1 MKNLIIFTFLLR
13 SFILSAQSET
23 DIQLAQ
29 HYFINGEFDKATSY
43 YEKLYSSQSTK
54 IYFTRYLECLI
65 QIKDFKTAEKTIKKY
80 ISQNKNDMEIQV
92 VLGEF
97 YEDID
102 EPQKSAKV
110 YEELLSVVSADPREI
125 INLFQLFVGKR
136 KFELAKKVLDKGK
149 KNAAYYPFN
158 FQYAD
163 LYSLTG
169 NNRLMIE
176 EYINFLILQPSMFE
190 SIQNAISSRIDLS
203 KSDGKDYLMLK
214 EILLQKIQAD
224 NSNFIYSEML
234 IWLFVQNKNFSSA
247 FTQVVA
253 LDKRL
258 QGDGYRV
265 LDLGNICLENKSYD
279 IARNCF
285 NYIISLGSDN
295 QYFIEGQKLLLN
307 SRFIELTTNRAY
319 NQNEIDAAL
328 VDYSSVLARLGKTKF
343 TIGILNEQA
352 HILAFY
358 ADRAAEAIV
367 ILQDAILVQSLTDIQ
382 RAQLKMQL
390 ADIEVLKGDIWEAS
404 LLYMQI
410 DKDFKFEAIG
420 DEAKYKNA
428 RIFYFDGEFDFA
440 QSQLNILK
448 ESTSKII
455 ANDAMNLSVSI
466 TENFGLD
473 SNYTAMTWF
482 SSAELLIEQHKY
494 LEAFTL
500 FDSIQLNY
508 PLHSLADDILYRKAK
523 AMEMQ
528 GKWAESCMLYEDLL
542 KFYSKDIF
550 ADDALFR
557 LGDIYEQILLDKDKA
572 LEYYKKLAIDYKG
585 SFYGAETIKRIRI
598 LRGDKNVEEDIY

>member
-1 MKNLIIFTFLLR
+1 MRNLIIFTFLLR
-13 SFILSAQSET
+13 SFFLSAQSET

-29 HYFINGEFDKATSY
+29 HYFTNGEFDKATSY

-54 IYFTRYLECLI
+54 IYFTRYLECLV

-92 VLGEF
+92 VLGQF

-110 YEELLSVVSADPREI
+110 YEELLSVVSADPGEI

-136 KFELAKKVLDKGK
+136 KFDLAKKVLDKGK
-149 KNAAYYPFN
+149 KNAPYYPFN

-176 EYINFLILQPSMFE
+176 EYINYLILQPTMFE

-203 KSDGKDYLMLK
+203 KSDGKDYLILK

-253 LDKRL
+253 LDKRI
-258 QGDGYRV
+258 QGDGSRV

-285 NYIISLGSDN
+285 NYIITLGSDN
-295 QYFIEGQKLLLN
+295 QYYIEGQKLLLN
-307 SRFIELTTNRAY
+307 SRFTELTTNRAFS
-319 NQNEIDAAL
+319 QVEIDATLA
-328 VDYSSVLARLGKTKF
+328 DYSSVLARLGKTKF

-528 GKWAESCMLYEDLL
+528 GKWAESCMLYEDII

-557 LGDIYEQILLDKDKA
+557 LGDIYEQILLEKDKA

>member
-1 MKNLIIFTFLLR
+1 MKNLIILTFLFRFFLCA
-13 SFILSAQSET
+13 AQSET

-29 HYFINGEFDKATSY
+29 HYFTSGEFDKATSY
-43 YEKLYSSQSTK
+43 YEKLYTSQSTK
-54 IYFTRYLECLI
+54 VYFTRYLECLM
-65 QIKDFKTAEKTIKKY
+65 QIKDYKTAEKTIKKH
-80 ISQNKNDMEIQV
+80 ISQNKNDKEIQV
-92 VLGEF
+92 ILGQF

-102 EPQKSAKV
+102 EPQKSIKV
-110 YEELLSVVSADPREI
+110 YEDLLLSFSNDPGEI
-125 INLFQLFVGKR
+125 INLYQLFIGKG
-136 KFELAKKVLDKGK
+136 KFDLAKKVLDKGK
-149 KNAAYYPFN
+149 KIASYYPFN

-169 NNRLMIE
+169 NNRLMLD
-176 EYINFLILQPSMFE
+176 EYIDYLLIQPTMAE
-190 SIQNAISSRIDLS
+190 TIQNAISSRVDLS
-203 KSDGKDYLMLK
+203 QSDGKDYLILK
-214 EILLQKIQAD
+214 EILLQKIQVD
-224 NSNFIYSEML
+224 NSNFIYAEML
-234 IWLFVQNKNFSSA
+234 IWLFVQNKNFSAA

-253 LDKRL
+253 LDKRI
-258 QGDGYRV
+258 QGDGSRV
-265 LDLGNICLENKSYD
+265 LDLGNICLENKSYA

-285 NYIISLGSDN
+285 NYVIALGIDN
-295 QYFIEGQKLLLN
+295 QYYIESQKLLLN

-319 NQNEIDAAL
+319 NQSEIDATLADYNAAL
-328 VDYSSVLARLGKTKF
+328 TRLGKTKF
-343 TIGILNEQA
+343 TIAILNEQA

-358 ADRAAEAIV
+358 ADRASEAII
-367 ILQDAILVQSLTDIQ
+367 ILQDAILIQSLTDIQ

-455 ANDAMNLSVSI
+455 ANDAMHLSVSI

-494 LEAFTL
+494 LEAYTL
-500 FDSIQLNY
+500 FDSIQYNF
-508 PLHSLADDILYRKAK
+508 PFHALADDILYRKAK

-528 GKWAESCMLYEDLL
+528 GKWTESCLLYEDIL
-542 KFYSKDIF
+542 KFHPKDIF

-585 SFYGAETIKRIRI
+585 SFYGAESIKRIRI

>member
-1 MKNLIIFTFLLR
+1 MKNLIIFTFLFRFFLCA
-13 SFILSAQSET
+13 AQSET

-29 HYFINGEFDKATSY
+29 HYFTSGEFDKATSY
-43 YEKLYSSQSTK
+43 YEKLYTSQSTK
-54 IYFTRYLECLI
+54 VYFTRYLECLM
-65 QIKDFKTAEKTIKKY
+65 QIKDYKTAEKTIKKH
-80 ISQNKNDMEIQV
+80 ISQNKNDKEIQV
-92 VLGEF
+92 ILGQF

-102 EPQKSAKV
+102 EPQKSIKV
-110 YEELLSVVSADPREI
+110 YEDLLSSFSNDPGEI
-125 INLFQLFVGKR
+125 INLYQLFIGKG
-136 KFELAKKVLDKGK
+136 KFDIAKKVLDKGK
-149 KNAAYYPFN
+149 KIASYYPFN

-176 EYINFLILQPSMFE
+176 EYIDYLLIQPTMAE
-190 SIQNAISSRIDLS
+190 TIQNAISSRVDLS
-203 KSDGKDYLMLK
+203 QSDGKDYLILK
-214 EILLQKIQAD
+214 EILLQKIQVD
-224 NSNFIYSEML
+224 NSNFIYAEML
-234 IWLFVQNKNFSSA
+234 IWLFVQNKNFSAA

-253 LDKRL
+253 LDKRI
-258 QGDGYRV
+258 QGDGLRV
-265 LDLGNICLENKSYD
+265 LDLGTICLENKSYV

-285 NYIISLGSDN
+285 NYVIALGIDN
-295 QYFIEGQKLLLN
+295 QYYIESQKLLLN

-319 NQNEIDAAL
+319 NQSEIDATLADYNVAL
-328 VDYSSVLARLGKTKF
+328 TRLGKTKF

-358 ADRAAEAIV
+358 ADRASEAII
-367 ILQDAILVQSLTDIQ
+367 ILQDAILIQSLTDIQ

-428 RIFYFDGEFDFA
+428 RIFYFEGEFDFA

-455 ANDAMNLSVSI
+455 ANDAMHLSVSI

-494 LEAFTL
+494 LEAYTL
-500 FDSIQLNY
+500 FDSIQYNF
-508 PLHSLADDILYRKAK
+508 PFHALADDILFRKAK

-528 GKWAESCMLYEDLL
+528 GKWPESCLLYEDIL
-542 KFYSKDIF
+542 KFHPKDIF

-585 SFYGAETIKRIRI
+585 SFYGAESIKRIRI

>member
-1 MKNLIIFTFLLR
+1 MRNLIIFTFLLR

-29 HYFINGEFDKATSY
+29 HYFTNGEFDKATSY

-92 VLGEF
+92 VLGQF

-110 YEELLSVVSADPREI
+110 YEELLSVVSADPGEI

-136 KFELAKKVLDKGK
+136 KFDLAKKVLDKGK
-149 KNAAYYPFN
+149 KNAPYYPFN

-176 EYINFLILQPSMFE
+176 EYINYLILQPSMFE

-203 KSDGKDYLMLK
+203 KSDGKDYLILK

-253 LDKRL
+253 LDKRI
-258 QGDGYRV
+258 QGDGSRV

-285 NYIISLGSDN
+285 NYIITLGSDN
-295 QYFIEGQKLLLN
+295 QYYIEGQKLLLN

-319 NQNEIDAAL
+319 NQNEIDATL
-328 VDYSSVLARLGKTKF
+328 VDYNSVIARLGKTKF

-367 ILQDAILVQSLTDIQ
+367 ILQDAILVQNLTDIQ

-404 LLYMQI
+404 LLYMKI

-494 LEAFTL
+494 LEAFIL

-528 GKWAESCMLYEDLL
+528 GKWTESCMLYEDII

-572 LEYYKKLAIDYKG
+572 LEYYKKLAVDYKG

>member
-1 MKNLIIFTFLLR
+1 MRNLIIFTFLLR
-13 SFILSAQSET
+13 SFFLSAQSET

-29 HYFINGEFDKATSY
+29 HYFTNGEFDKATSY

-54 IYFTRYLECLI
+54 IYFTRYLECLV

-92 VLGEF
+92 VLGQF

-110 YEELLSVVSADPREI
+110 YEELLSVVSADPGEI
-125 INLFQLFVGKR
+125 INLFQLFIGKR
-136 KFELAKKVLDKGK
+136 KFDLAKKVLDKGK
-149 KNAAYYPFN
+149 KNAPYYPFN

-176 EYINFLILQPSMFE
+176 EYINYLILQPTMFE

-203 KSDGKDYLMLK
+203 KSDGKDYLILK

-253 LDKRL
+253 LDKRI
-258 QGDGYRV
+258 QGDGSRV

-285 NYIISLGSDN
+285 NYIITLGSDN
-295 QYFIEGQKLLLN
+295 QYYIEGQKLLLN
-307 SRFIELTTNRAY
+307 SRFTELTTNRAFS
-319 NQNEIDAAL
+319 QVEIDATLA
-328 VDYSSVLARLGKTKF
+328 DYSSVLARLGKTKF

-473 SNYTAMTWF
+473 SNYSAMTWF

-528 GKWAESCMLYEDLL
+528 GKWAESCMLYEDII

-557 LGDIYEQILLDKDKA
+557 LGDIYEQILLEKDKA

>member
-1 MKNLIIFTFLLR
+1 MKNLIILTFLFRFFLCA
-13 SFILSAQSET
+13 AQSET

-29 HYFINGEFDKATSY
+29 HYFTSGEFDKATSY
-43 YEKLYSSQSTK
+43 YEKLYTSQSTK
-54 IYFTRYLECLI
+54 VYFTRYLECLM
-65 QIKDFKTAEKTIKKY
+65 QIKDYKTAEKTIKKH
-80 ISQNKNDMEIQV
+80 ISQNKNDKEIQV
-92 VLGEF
+92 ILGQF

-102 EPQKSAKV
+102 EPQKSIKV
-110 YEELLSVVSADPREI
+110 YEDLLSSFSNDPGEI
-125 INLFQLFVGKR
+125 INLYQLFIGKG
-136 KFELAKKVLDKGK
+136 KFDIAKKVLDKGK
-149 KNAAYYPFN
+149 KIASYYPFN

-169 NNRLMIE
+169 NNRLMLE
-176 EYINFLILQPSMFE
+176 EYIDYLLIQPTMAE
-190 SIQNAISSRIDLS
+190 TIQNAISSRVDLS
-203 KSDGKDYLMLK
+203 QSDGKDYLILK
-214 EILLQKIQAD
+214 EILLQKIQVD
-224 NSNFIYSEML
+224 NSNFIYAEML
-234 IWLFVQNKNFSSA
+234 IWLFVQNKNFSAA

-253 LDKRL
+253 LDKRI
-258 QGDGYRV
+258 QGDGSRV
-265 LDLGNICLENKSYD
+265 LDLGTICLENKSYA

-285 NYIISLGSDN
+285 NYVIALGIDN
-295 QYFIEGQKLLLN
+295 QYYIESQKLLLN

-319 NQNEIDAAL
+319 NQSEIDATLADYNVAL
-328 VDYSSVLARLGKTKF
+328 TRLGKTKF
-343 TIGILNEQA
+343 TIAILNEQA

-358 ADRAAEAIV
+358 ADRASEAII
-367 ILQDAILVQSLTDIQ
+367 ILQDAILIQSLTDIQ

-455 ANDAMNLSVSI
+455 ANDAMHLSVSI

-494 LEAFTL
+494 LEAYTL
-500 FDSIQLNY
+500 FDSIQHNF
-508 PLHSLADDILYRKAK
+508 PFHALADDILFRKAK

-528 GKWAESCMLYEDLL
+528 GKWTESCLLYEDIL
-542 KFYSKDIF
+542 KFHPKDIF

-572 LEYYKKLAIDYKG
+572 LEFYKKLAIDYKG
-585 SFYGAETIKRIRI
+585 SFYGAESIKRIRI

>member
-1 MKNLIIFTFLLR
+1 MRNLIIFTFLLR
-13 SFILSAQSET
+13 SFFLSAQSET

-29 HYFINGEFDKATSY
+29 HYFTNGEFDKATSY

-92 VLGEF
+92 VLGQF

-110 YEELLSVVSADPREI
+110 YEELLSVVSADPGEI
-125 INLFQLFVGKR
+125 INLYQLFVR
-136 KFELAKKVLDKGK
+136 KTKFDLAKKVLDKGK
-149 KNAAYYPFN
+149 KNAPYYPFN

-176 EYINFLILQPSMFE
+176 EYINYLILQPSMFE

-203 KSDGKDYLMLK
+203 KSDGKDYLILK

-253 LDKRL
+253 LDKRI
-258 QGDGYRV
+258 QGDGSRV

-285 NYIISLGSDN
+285 NYIITLGSDN
-295 QYFIEGQKLLLN
+295 QYYIEGQKLLLN
-307 SRFIELTTNRAY
+307 SRFTELTTNRAFS
-319 NQNEIDAAL
+319 QVEIDATLA
-328 VDYSSVLARLGKTKF
+328 DYSSVLARLGKTKF

-528 GKWAESCMLYEDLL
+528 GKWAESCMLYEDII

>member
-1 MKNLIIFTFLLR
+1 MRNLIIFTFLLR

-29 HYFINGEFDKATSY
+29 HYFTNGEFDKATSY

-92 VLGEF
+92 VLGQF

-110 YEELLSVVSADPREI
+110 YEELLSAVSADPGEI

-136 KFELAKKVLDKGK
+136 KFDLAKKVLDKGK
-149 KNAAYYPFN
+149 KNAPYYPFN

-176 EYINFLILQPSMFE
+176 EYINYLILQPSMFE

-203 KSDGKDYLMLK
+203 KSDGKDYLILK

-253 LDKRL
+253 LDKRI
-258 QGDGYRV
+258 QGDGSRV

-285 NYIISLGSDN
+285 NYIITLGSDN
-295 QYFIEGQKLLLN
+295 QYYIEGQKLLLN

-319 NQNEIDAAL
+319 NQNEIDATL
-328 VDYSSVLARLGKTKF
+328 VDYNSVIARLGKTKF

-367 ILQDAILVQSLTDIQ
+367 ILQDAILVQNLTDIQ

-404 LLYMQI
+404 LLYMKI

-494 LEAFTL
+494 LEAFIL

-528 GKWAESCMLYEDLL
+528 GKWAESCMLYEDII

-557 LGDIYEQILLDKDKA
+557 LGDIYEQILLEKDKA

>member
-1 MKNLIIFTFLLR
+1 MRNLIIFTFLLR

-29 HYFINGEFDKATSY
+29 HYFTNGEFDKATSY

-92 VLGEF
+92 VLGQF

-110 YEELLSVVSADPREI
+110 YEELLSVVSADPGEI

-136 KFELAKKVLDKGK
+136 KFDLAKKVLDKGK
-149 KNAAYYPFN
+149 KNAPYYPFN

-176 EYINFLILQPSMFE
+176 EYINYLILQPSMFE

-203 KSDGKDYLMLK
+203 KSDGKDYLILK

-253 LDKRL
+253 LDKRI
-258 QGDGYRV
+258 QGDGSRV

-285 NYIISLGSDN
+285 NYIITLGSDN
-295 QYFIEGQKLLLN
+295 QYYIEGQKLLLN

-319 NQNEIDAAL
+319 NQNEIDATL
-328 VDYSSVLARLGKTKF
+328 VDYNSVIARLGKTKF

-367 ILQDAILVQSLTDIQ
+367 ILQDAILVQNLTDIQ

-404 LLYMQI
+404 LLYMKI

-494 LEAFTL
+494 LEAFIL

-528 GKWAESCMLYEDLL
+528 GKWTESCMLYEDII

>member
-1 MKNLIIFTFLLR
+1 MRNLIIFTFLLR

-110 YEELLSVVSADPREI
+110 YEELLSVVSADPGEI

-136 KFELAKKVLDKGK
+136 KFDLAKKVLDKGK
-149 KNAAYYPFN
+149 KNASYYPFN

-176 EYINFLILQPSMFE
+176 EYINYLILQPSMFE

-203 KSDGKDYLMLK
+203 KSDGKDYIMLK

-319 NQNEIDAAL
+319 NQNEIDATL

-557 LGDIYEQILLDKDKA
+557 LGDIYEQILLEKDKA

>member
-13 SFILSAQSET
+13 SFFLSAQTET

-54 IYFTRYLECLI
+54 IYFTRYLECLV

-92 VLGEF
+92 VLGQF

-110 YEELLSVVSADPREI
+110 YEELLSVVSADPGEI

-136 KFELAKKVLDKGK
+136 KFDLAKKVLDKGK
-149 KNAAYYPFN
+149 KNAPYYPFN

-176 EYINFLILQPSMFE
+176 EYINYLILQPTMFE

-203 KSDGKDYLMLK
+203 KSDGKDYLILK

-253 LDKRL
+253 LDKRI
-258 QGDGYRV
+258 QGDGSRV

-285 NYIISLGSDN
+285 NYIITLGSDN
-295 QYFIEGQKLLLN
+295 QYYIEGQKLLLN
-307 SRFIELTTNRAY
+307 SRFTELTTNRAFS
-319 NQNEIDAAL
+319 QVEIDATLA
-328 VDYSSVLARLGKTKF
+328 DYSSVIARLGKTKF

-528 GKWAESCMLYEDLL
+528 GKWAESCMLYEDII

-557 LGDIYEQILLDKDKA
+557 LGDIYEQILLEKDKA

>member
-1 MKNLIIFTFLLR
+1 MRNLIIFTFLLR

-29 HYFINGEFDKATSY
+29 HYFTNGEFDKATSY

-92 VLGEF
+92 VLGQF

-110 YEELLSVVSADPREI
+110 YEELLSVVSADPGEI

-136 KFELAKKVLDKGK
+136 KFDLAKKVLDKGK
-149 KNAAYYPFN
+149 KNAPYYPFN

-176 EYINFLILQPSMFE
+176 EYINYLILQPSMFE

-203 KSDGKDYLMLK
+203 KSDGKDYLILK

-253 LDKRL
+253 LDKRI
-258 QGDGYRV
+258 QGDGSRV

-285 NYIISLGSDN
+285 NYIITLGSDN
-295 QYFIEGQKLLLN
+295 QYYIEGQKLLLN
-307 SRFIELTTNRAY
+307 SRFTELTTNRAFS
-319 NQNEIDAAL
+319 QVEIDATLA
-328 VDYSSVLARLGKTKF
+328 DYSSVLARLGKTKF

-367 ILQDAILVQSLTDIQ
+367 ILQDAILVQNLTDIQ

-404 LLYMQI
+404 LLYMKI

-494 LEAFTL
+494 LEAFIL

-528 GKWAESCMLYEDLL
+528 GKWAESCMLYEDII

>member
-13 SFILSAQSET
+13 SFFLSAQTET

-54 IYFTRYLECLI
+54 IYFTRYLECLV

-92 VLGEF
+92 VLGQF

-110 YEELLSVVSADPREI
+110 YEELLSAVSADPGEI

-136 KFELAKKVLDKGK
+136 KFDLAKKVLDKGK
-149 KNAAYYPFN
+149 KIAPYYSFN

-176 EYINFLILQPSMFE
+176 EYINYLILQPAMFE

-203 KSDGKDYLMLK
+203 KSDGKDYLILK

-253 LDKRL
+253 LDKRI
-258 QGDGYRV
+258 QGDGSRV
-265 LDLGNICLENKSYD
+265 LDLGNICLENKTYD
-279 IARNCF
+279 LARNCF

-319 NQNEIDAAL
+319 NQNEIDATL

-528 GKWAESCMLYEDLL
+528 GKWAESCMLYEDII

>member
-1 MKNLIIFTFLLR
+1 MKNLIIFTFLFRFFLCA
-13 SFILSAQSET
+13 AQSET

-29 HYFINGEFDKATSY
+29 HYFTSGEFDKATSY
-43 YEKLYSSQSTK
+43 YEKLYTSQSTK
-54 IYFTRYLECLI
+54 VYFTRYLECLM
-65 QIKDFKTAEKTIKKY
+65 QIKDYKTAEKTIKKH
-80 ISQNKNDMEIQV
+80 ISQNKNDKEIQV
-92 VLGEF
+92 ILGQF

-102 EPQKSAKV
+102 EPQKSIKV
-110 YEELLSVVSADPREI
+110 YEDLLSSFSNDPGEI
-125 INLFQLFVGKR
+125 INLYQLFIGKG
-136 KFELAKKVLDKGK
+136 KFDIAKKVLDKGK
-149 KNAAYYPFN
+149 KIASYYPFN

-169 NNRLMIE
+169 NNRLMLE
-176 EYINFLILQPSMFE
+176 EYIDYLLIQPTMAE
-190 SIQNAISSRIDLS
+190 TIQNAISSRVDLS
-203 KSDGKDYLMLK
+203 QSDGKDYLILK
-214 EILLQKIQAD
+214 EILLQKIQVD
-224 NSNFIYSEML
+224 NSNFIYAEML
-234 IWLFVQNKNFSSA
+234 IWLFVQNKNFSAA

-253 LDKRL
+253 LDKRI
-258 QGDGYRV
+258 QGDGLRV
-265 LDLGNICLENKSYD
+265 LDLGTICLENKSYA

-285 NYIISLGSDN
+285 NYVIALGIDN
-295 QYFIEGQKLLLN
+295 QYYIESQKLLLN

-319 NQNEIDAAL
+319 NQSEIDATLADYNVAL
-328 VDYSSVLARLGKTKF
+328 TRLGKTKF

-358 ADRAAEAIV
+358 ADRASEAII
-367 ILQDAILVQSLTDIQ
+367 ILQDAILIQSLTDIQ

-455 ANDAMNLSVSI
+455 ANDAMHLSVSI

-494 LEAFTL
+494 LEAYTL
-500 FDSIQLNY
+500 FDSIQYNF
-508 PLHSLADDILYRKAK
+508 PFHALADDILYRKAK

-528 GKWAESCMLYEDLL
+528 GKWTESCLLYEDIL
-542 KFYSKDIF
+542 KFHPKDIF

-585 SFYGAETIKRIRI
+585 SFYGAESIKRIRI

>member
-13 SFILSAQSET
+13 SFFLSAQTET

-65 QIKDFKTAEKTIKKY
+65 QIKDFKTAEKTIKKF

-92 VLGEF
+92 VLGQF

-110 YEELLSVVSADPREI
+110 YEELLSAVSADPGEI

-136 KFELAKKVLDKGK
+136 KFDLAKKVLDKGK
-149 KNAAYYPFN
+149 KIAPYYSFN

-176 EYINFLILQPSMFE
+176 EYINYLILQPAMFE

-203 KSDGKDYLMLK
+203 KSDGKDYLILK

-247 FTQVVA
+247 FTQVLA

-319 NQNEIDAAL
+319 NQNEIDATL

-494 LEAFTL
+494 SEAFEL

-528 GKWAESCMLYEDLL
+528 GKWAESCLLYEDIL

-557 LGDIYEQILLDKDKA
+557 LGDIYEQILLEKDKA

-585 SFYGAETIKRIRI
+585 SFYGAEIIKRIRI
-598 LRGDKNVEEDIY
+598 FRGDKNVEEDIY

>member
-92 VLGEF
+92 VLGQF

-176 EYINFLILQPSMFE
+176 EYINYLILQPSMFE

-319 NQNEIDAAL
+319 NQNEIDATL

-494 LEAFTL
+494 SEAFEL

-528 GKWAESCMLYEDLL
+528 GKWAESCLLYEDIL

-557 LGDIYEQILLDKDKA
+557 LGDIYEQILLEKDKA

-585 SFYGAETIKRIRI
+585 SFYGAEIIKRIRI

>member
-1 MKNLIIFTFLLR
+1 MRNLIIFTFLLR

-29 HYFINGEFDKATSY
+29 HYFTNGEFDKATSY

-92 VLGEF
+92 VLGQF

-110 YEELLSVVSADPREI
+110 YEELLSVVSADPGEI

-136 KFELAKKVLDKGK
+136 KFDLAKKVLDKGK
-149 KNAAYYPFN
+149 KNAPYYPFN

-176 EYINFLILQPSMFE
+176 EYINYLILQPSMFE

-203 KSDGKDYLMLK
+203 KSDGKDYLILK

-253 LDKRL
+253 LDKRI
-258 QGDGYRV
+258 QGDGSRV

-285 NYIISLGSDN
+285 NYIITLGSDN
-295 QYFIEGQKLLLN
+295 QYYIEGQKLLLN

-319 NQNEIDAAL
+319 NQNEIDATL
-328 VDYSSVLARLGKTKF
+328 VDYNSVIARLGKTKF

-367 ILQDAILVQSLTDIQ
+367 ILQDAILVQNLTDIQ

-404 LLYMQI
+404 LLYMKI

-494 LEAFTL
+494 LEAFIL

-528 GKWAESCMLYEDLL
+528 GKWAESCMLYEDII

-585 SFYGAETIKRIRI
+585 SFYSAETIKRIRI
-598 LRGDKNVEEDIY
+598 LRGDKNVEEDVY

>member
-1 MKNLIIFTFLLR
+1 MRNLIIFTFLLR

-29 HYFINGEFDKATSY
+29 HYFTNGEFDKATSY

-92 VLGEF
+92 VLGQF

-110 YEELLSVVSADPREI
+110 YEELLSVVSADPGEI

-136 KFELAKKVLDKGK
+136 KFDLAKKVLDKGK
-149 KNAAYYPFN
+149 KNAPYYPFN

-176 EYINFLILQPSMFE
+176 EYIDYLILQPSMFE

-203 KSDGKDYLMLK
+203 KSDGKDYLILK

-253 LDKRL
+253 LDKRI
-258 QGDGYRV
+258 QGDGSRV

-285 NYIISLGSDN
+285 NYIITLGSDN
-295 QYFIEGQKLLLN
+295 QYYIEGQKLLLN

-319 NQNEIDAAL
+319 NQNEIDATL
-328 VDYSSVLARLGKTKF
+328 VDYNSVIARLGKTKF

-367 ILQDAILVQSLTDIQ
+367 ILQDAILVQNLTDIQ

-404 LLYMQI
+404 LLYMKI

-528 GKWAESCMLYEDLL
+528 GKWAESCMLYEDII

>member
-13 SFILSAQSET
+13 SFFLSAQTET

-54 IYFTRYLECLI
+54 IYFTRYLECLV

-92 VLGEF
+92 VLGQF

-110 YEELLSVVSADPREI
+110 YEELLSAVSADPGEI

-136 KFELAKKVLDKGK
+136 KFDLAKKVLDKGK
-149 KNAAYYPFN
+149 KNAPYYPFN

-176 EYINFLILQPSMFE
+176 EYINYLILQPSMFE

-203 KSDGKDYLMLK
+203 KSDGKDYLILK

-253 LDKRL
+253 LDKRI
-258 QGDGYRV
+258 QGDGSRV

-285 NYIISLGSDN
+285 NYIITLGTDN

-319 NQNEIDAAL
+319 NQNEIDATL

-352 HILAFY
+352 YILAFY
-358 ADRAAEAIV
+358 ADRAAEAII

-528 GKWAESCMLYEDLL
+528 GKWAESCMLYEDII

-557 LGDIYEQILLDKDKA
+557 LGDIYEQILLEKDKA

>member
-176 EYINFLILQPSMFE
+176 EYINYLILQPSMFE

-307 SRFIELTTNRAY
+307 SRFLELTTNRAY

>member
-176 EYINFLILQPSMFE
+176 EYINYLILQPSMFE

>member
-1 MKNLIIFTFLLR
+1 V
-13 SFILSAQSET
+13 ILGQ
-23 DIQLAQ
+23 
-29 HYFINGEFDKATSY
+29 
-43 YEKLYSSQSTK
+43 
-54 IYFTRYLECLI
+54 
-65 QIKDFKTAEKTIKKY
+65 
-80 ISQNKNDMEIQV
+80 
-92 VLGEF
+92 F

-102 EPQKSAKV
+102 EPQKSIKV
-110 YEELLSVVSADPREI
+110 YEDLLSSFSNDPGEI
-125 INLFQLFVGKR
+125 INLYQLFIGKG
-136 KFELAKKVLDKGK
+136 KFDIAKKVLDKGK
-149 KNAAYYPFN
+149 KIASYYPFN

-169 NNRLMIE
+169 NNRLMLE
-176 EYINFLILQPSMFE
+176 EYIDYLLIQPTMAE
-190 SIQNAISSRIDLS
+190 TIQNAISSRVDLS
-203 KSDGKDYLMLK
+203 QSDGKDYLILK
-214 EILLQKIQAD
+214 EILLQKIQVD
-224 NSNFIYSEML
+224 NSNFIYAEML
-234 IWLFVQNKNFSSA
+234 IWLFVQNKNFSAA

-253 LDKRL
+253 LDKRI
-258 QGDGYRV
+258 QGDGSRV
-265 LDLGNICLENKSYD
+265 LDLGTICLENKSYA

-285 NYIISLGSDN
+285 NYVIALGIDN
-295 QYFIEGQKLLLN
+295 QYYIESQKLLLN

-319 NQNEIDAAL
+319 NQSEIDATLADYNVAL
-328 VDYSSVLARLGKTKF
+328 TRLGKTKF
-343 TIGILNEQA
+343 TIAILNEQA

-358 ADRAAEAIV
+358 ADRASEAII
-367 ILQDAILVQSLTDIQ
+367 ILQDAILIQSLTDIQ

-455 ANDAMNLSVSI
+455 ANDAMHLSVSI

-494 LEAFTL
+494 LEAYTL
-500 FDSIQLNY
+500 FDSIQYNF
-508 PLHSLADDILYRKAK
+508 PFHALADDILYRKAK

-528 GKWAESCMLYEDLL
+528 GKWTESCLLYEDIL
-542 KFYSKDIF
+542 KFHPKDIF

-572 LEYYKKLAIDYKG
+572 LEFYKKLAIDYKG
-585 SFYGAETIKRIRI
+585 SFYGAESIKRIRI

>member
-1 MKNLIIFTFLLR
+1 MKNLIFFTFLLR
-13 SFILSAQSET
+13 SFFLSAQTET

-92 VLGEF
+92 VLGQF

-110 YEELLSVVSADPREI
+110 YEELLSVVSANPGEI

-136 KFELAKKVLDKGK
+136 KFDLAKKVLDKGK
-149 KNAAYYPFN
+149 KNAPYYPFN

-176 EYINFLILQPSMFE
+176 EYINYLILQPSMFE

-203 KSDGKDYLMLK
+203 KSDGKDYLILK

-253 LDKRL
+253 LDKRI
-258 QGDGYRV
+258 QGDGSRV

-285 NYIISLGSDN
+285 NYIITLGSDN
-295 QYFIEGQKLLLN
+295 QYYIEGQKLLLN

-319 NQNEIDAAL
+319 NQNEIDATL
-328 VDYSSVLARLGKTKF
+328 VDYNSVIARLGKTKF

-367 ILQDAILVQSLTDIQ
+367 ILQDAILVQNLTDIQ

-404 LLYMQI
+404 LLYMKI

-528 GKWAESCMLYEDLL
+528 GKWAESCMLYEDII

-557 LGDIYEQILLDKDKA
+557 LGDMYEQILEDKEKA

>member
-1 MKNLIIFTFLLR
+1 MRNLIIFTFLLR
-13 SFILSAQSET
+13 SFILCAQSET

-29 HYFINGEFDKATSY
+29 HYFTNGEFDKATSY
-43 YEKLYSSQSTK
+43 YEKLYSSQNTK

-92 VLGEF
+92 VLGQF

-110 YEELLSVVSADPREI
+110 YDELLSVVSADPGEI

-136 KFELAKKVLDKGK
+136 KFDLAKKVLDKGK
-149 KNAAYYPFN
+149 KNAPYYPFN

-176 EYINFLILQPSMFE
+176 EYINYLILQPSMFE

-203 KSDGKDYLMLK
+203 KSDGKDYLILK

-253 LDKRL
+253 LDKRI
-258 QGDGYRV
+258 QGDGSRV

-285 NYIISLGSDN
+285 NYIITLGSDN
-295 QYFIEGQKLLLN
+295 QYFIEGQKMLLN

-319 NQNEIDAAL
+319 NQNEIDATL
-328 VDYSSVLARLGKTKF
+328 VDYSSVLARLGKTQF

-528 GKWAESCMLYEDLL
+528 GKWAESCMLYEDII

-557 LGDIYEQILLDKDKA
+557 LGDIYEQILLEKDKA

-598 LRGDKNVEEDIY
+598 LRGDKNVEDDVY

>member
-13 SFILSAQSET
+13 SFFLSAQTET

-54 IYFTRYLECLI
+54 IYFTRYLECLV

-92 VLGEF
+92 VLGQF

-110 YEELLSVVSADPREI
+110 YEELLSAVSADPGEI

-136 KFELAKKVLDKGK
+136 KFDLAKKVLDKGK
-149 KNAAYYPFN
+149 KIAPYYSFN

-176 EYINFLILQPSMFE
+176 EYINYLILQPAMFE

-203 KSDGKDYLMLK
+203 KSDGKDYLILK

-253 LDKRL
+253 LDKRI
-258 QGDGYRV
+258 QGDGSRV

-285 NYIISLGSDN
+285 NYIITLGSDN
-295 QYFIEGQKLLLN
+295 QYYIEGQKLLLN

-319 NQNEIDAAL
+319 NQNEIDATL
-328 VDYSSVLARLGKTKF
+328 VDYNSVIARLGKTKF

-367 ILQDAILVQSLTDIQ
+367 ILQDAILVQNLTDIQ

-404 LLYMQI
+404 LLYMKI

-528 GKWAESCMLYEDLL
+528 GKWAESCMLYEDII

-557 LGDIYEQILLDKDKA
+557 LGDIYEQILLEKDKA

>member
-1 MKNLIIFTFLLR
+1 MKKLIILTFLLR
-13 SFILSAQSET
+13 SFCLSAQSET

-65 QIKDFKTAEKTIKKY
+65 QIKDFKTAEKTIKKF

-110 YEELLSVVSADPREI
+110 YEELLSVLSADPGEI

-136 KFELAKKVLDKGK
+136 KFDLAKKVLDKGK
-149 KNAAYYPFN
+149 KNAPYYPFN

-176 EYINFLILQPSMFE
+176 EYINYLILQPTMFE

-203 KSDGKDYLMLK
+203 KSDGKDYLILK

-253 LDKRL
+253 LDKRI
-258 QGDGYRV
+258 QGDGSRV

-285 NYIISLGSDN
+285 NYIITLGSDN
-295 QYFIEGQKLLLN
+295 QYYIEGQKLLLN
-307 SRFIELTTNRAY
+307 SRFTELTTNRAFS
-319 NQNEIDAAL
+319 QVEIDATLA
-328 VDYSSVLARLGKTKF
+328 DYSSVLARLGKTKF

-473 SNYTAMTWF
+473 SNYSAMTWF

-528 GKWAESCMLYEDLL
+528 GKWAESCMLYEDII

-557 LGDIYEQILLDKDKA
+557 LGDIYEQILLEKDKA

>member
-13 SFILSAQSET
+13 SFFLSAQTET

-65 QIKDFKTAEKTIKKY
+65 QIKDFKTAEKTIKKF

-110 YEELLSVVSADPREI
+110 YEELLSVVSADPGEI

-136 KFELAKKVLDKGK
+136 KFDLAKKVLDKGK
-149 KNAAYYPFN
+149 KNAPYYPFN

-176 EYINFLILQPSMFE
+176 EYINYLILQPSMFE

-319 NQNEIDAAL
+319 NQNEIDATL

-494 LEAFTL
+494 SEAFEL

-528 GKWAESCMLYEDLL
+528 GKWAESCLLYEDIL

-557 LGDIYEQILLDKDKA
+557 LGDIYEQILLEKDKA

-585 SFYGAETIKRIRI
+585 SFYGAEIIKRIRI

>member
-13 SFILSAQSET
+13 SFFLSAQTET

-54 IYFTRYLECLI
+54 IYFTRYLECLV

-92 VLGEF
+92 VLGQF

-110 YEELLSVVSADPREI
+110 YEELLSAVSADPGEI

-136 KFELAKKVLDKGK
+136 KFDLAKKVLDKGK
-149 KNAAYYPFN
+149 KIAPYYSFN

-176 EYINFLILQPSMFE
+176 EYINYLILQPAMFE

-203 KSDGKDYLMLK
+203 KSDGKDYLILK

-253 LDKRL
+253 LDKRI
-258 QGDGYRV
+258 QGDGSRV
-265 LDLGNICLENKSYD
+265 LDLGNICLENKTYD
-279 IARNCF
+279 LARNCF

-319 NQNEIDAAL
+319 NQNEIDATL

-528 GKWAESCMLYEDLL
+528 GKWAESCMLYEDII

-557 LGDIYEQILLDKDKA
+557 LGDIYEQILLEKDKA